1 MRQLQSI
8 AAAIAIMIA
17 VGLTASGCH
26 TVETPQFAK
35 AGIVNNPVRDTLY
48 IYLKDFEDEWVNIR
62 IQSNNV
68 DYSGRDQVVNG
79 KAWFDIGHLPT
90 GNYTVWIEFGQY
102 RFTQHIRHTVTY

>member
-8 AAAIAIMIA
+8 AAAIAILTA

-48 IYLKDFEDEWVNIR
+48 IYLKE
-62 IQSNNV
+62 S
-68 DYSGRDQVVNG
+68 
-79 KAWFDIGHLPT
+79 
-90 GNYTVWIEFGQY
+90 
-102 RFTQHIRHTVTY
+102 